1 MTIQDIFERGVAM
14 ATEQNTVHEAA
25 MFMRQAH
32 VGCLVVVN
40 ATHHPIGIVTDRDIV
55 LSVVAAGL
63 EPSGIKV
70 TEIMTTP
77 LVSVRENTP
86 VMEVILTMRTH
97 GVRRLPVVNDR
108 NQVVGI
114 IAIDDMM
121 EVLSR
126 ELRALVEL
134 IDREQIIELN
144 RLN

>member
-1 MTIQDIFERGVAM
+1 MTIEEIFERGVAM
-14 ATEQNTVHEAA
+14 ASEQNTVYEAA

-40 ATHHPIGIVTDRDIV
+40 ASRHPIGMVTDRDIV

-63 EPSGIKV
+63 KPDGIKV

-77 LVSVRENTP
+77 PVAVHETAP
-86 VMEVILTMRTH
+86 VMDVIKTMRSH

-108 NQVVGI
+108 HQVVGL
-114 IAIDDMM
+114 IAIDDLL
-121 EVLSR
+121 EILSR
-126 ELRALVEL
+126 ELRSLVEL

-144 RLN
+144 KLS